1 VKQPP
6 GHVSSLVQTMS
17 IRVGSPAHRGFL
29 CSMKNFSLTTLTLF
43 LAVLTG
49 CQTGPF
55 AKSQKTPLCPVIQA
69 TACPVCKVQNCPQPT
84 PTSTSTPTTTPT
96 AAPTPKATTQ
106 PEPRLQII
114 GEREWALVEPG
125 DIILEARID
134 TGAATSSI
142 HAENIQLIEKDGK
155 RWVRFNLSNPQT
167 GAAIPLERRLH
178 RRILVKQKTDGS
190 NDRRYVVR
198 MWLTL
203 GETRTWADVSLS
215 NRDAFEFP
223 LLIGRNMLMDNFSVD
238 VSSHHTLPKPVLHAQ
253 EQ

>member
-1 VKQPP
+1 MKY
-6 GHVSSLVQTMS
+6 SS
-17 IRVGSPAHRGFL
+17 F
-29 CSMKNFSLTTLTLF
+29 LTLIIALF
-43 LAVLTG
+43 VLTG

-55 AKSQKTPLCPVIQA
+55 ATTGPVAPQQETQICPVIE
-69 TACPVCKVQNCPQPT
+69 TPTCPVCEVQACPEPEASAQSQPEQQA
-84 PTSTSTPTTTPT
+84 SN
-96 AAPTPKATTQ
+96 A

-125 DIILEARID
+125 DIVLEARID
-134 TGAATSSI
+134 TGAETSSI

-167 GAAIPLERRLH
+167 GDAIPLERRLH
-178 RRILVKQKTDGS
+178 RRILVKQKADS
-190 NDRRYVVR
+190 ASDRRYVVR

-203 GETRTWADVSLS
+203 GDTRTWVDVSLS
-215 NRDAFEFP
+215 DRDDFDFP

>member
-1 VKQPP
+1 
-6 GHVSSLVQTMS
+6 
-17 IRVGSPAHRGFL
+17 
-29 CSMKNFSLTTLTLF
+29 MKNISFPILIMALF
-43 LAVLTG
+43 VLTG
-49 CQTGPF
+49 CQTAPV
-55 AKSQKTPLCPVIQA
+55 ATQQETQICPLIETPACPACKVQV
-69 TACPVCKVQNCPQPT
+69 CPVCKVQVCPRLPEATEQPQNDNN
-84 PTSTSTPTTTPT
+84 
-96 AAPTPKATTQ
+96 A

-134 TGAATSSI
+134 TGAETSSI

-178 RRILVKQKTDGS
+178 RRILVKQKTDSG

-203 GETRTWADVSLS
+203 GDTRTWVDVSLS
-215 NRDAFEFP
+215 DRDDFDFP

-238 VSSHHTLPKPVLHAQ
+238 VSGHHTLPKPVLHAQ